1 MGALVGF
8 CCVDLSDVMGQQK
21 GGVEALADVDSRIGV
36 SCDIWWANRD
46 FARAIFLSSHGGMGR
61 LDGRWY
67 RCASRCGSMVDKS
80 EMVCAKS
87 GSIE

>member
-36 SCDIWWANRD
+36 SCDIWWAVGLHKKTPVNAAMAAHRIIKL
-46 FARAIFLSSHGGMGR
+46 A
-61 LDGRWY
+61 
-67 RCASRCGSMVDKS
+67 
-80 EMVCAKS
+80 E
-87 GSIE
+87 